1 MDPRGRGPL
10 RSFADHDFVITTY
23 SVVEAE
29 YRKHVLPEKQEC
41 PWCGELFHEEFLAL
55 HRDFVCYPEYVLGKT
70 KPLKQKKST
79 DAGVDER
86 NKEALKK
93 GKRLSKDKASGAGSS
108 ANDSEGADKGPRE
121 IKKL

>member
-1 MDPRGRGPL
+1 MGGEARGAIALVMAKKELSPKQL
-10 RSFADHDFVITTY
+10 SSSSDLPKVKSTLVI
-23 SVVEAE
+23 
-29 YRKHVLPEKQEC
+29 C
-41 PWCGELFHEEFLAL
+41 PMIAVMQWANEIGRFTLAA
-55 HRDFVCYPEYVLGKT
+55 GSNK
-70 KPLKQKKST
+70 KKST